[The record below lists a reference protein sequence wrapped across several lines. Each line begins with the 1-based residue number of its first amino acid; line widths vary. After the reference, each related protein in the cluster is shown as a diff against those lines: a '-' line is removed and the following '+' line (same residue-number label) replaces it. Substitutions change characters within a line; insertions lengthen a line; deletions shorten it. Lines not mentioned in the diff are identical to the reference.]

1 MDWIQNWKGAH
12 QDCISS
18 PCLFNLYA
26 ENIMLNAGLNEAQAG
41 IKIAGENINNLRYE
55 DHTTVWQKVKK
66 N

>member
-26 ENIMLNAGLNEAQAG
+26 EYIMRNAGLNYKHNKTDTEKKQVVAKGEAG
-41 IKIAGENINNLRYE
+41 GDVRNR
-55 DHTTVWQKVKK
+55 
-66 N
+66 